1 VTGRS
6 GAGTVL
12 VVAKSPVPGLAKTR
26 LAVTVGPYAAGDI
39 AAAALLDT
47 LDAARGSG
55 GSVVVALTGDLR
67 RAARRAEVE
76 TALAGVLVV
85 DQCGDG
91 LGARLAH
98 AHTNA
103 HTNAHGRA
111 AAADVTAGNADDPPA
126 VFQIGMDTPQVTP
139 RLLAEA
145 LAAAAEHDAVLGPAA
160 DGGWWG
166 LAVAEAQLAGVL
178 AGVPMSTGQTYALT
192 RAALESAGAAVHLLP
207 VLRDVDDWVDAQ
219 AVAAQG
225 DGRFATAV
233 AQARPIHAG
242 RGAEHQA

>member
-1 VTGRS
+1 MTGRS

-26 LAVTVGPYAAGDI
+26 LAATVGPDAAADI

-55 GSVVVALTGDLR
+55 GGVVVALTGDLR

-76 TALAGVLVV
+76 AALAGVVV
-85 DQCGDG
+85 IDQSGDG

-103 HTNAHGRA
+103 HDRA
-111 AAADVTAGNADDPPA
+111 AAADVAAGNADDPAA

-145 LAAAAEHDAVLGPAA
+145 LAAAAEHDAVLGPAD

-178 AGVPMSTGQTYALT
+178 AGVPMSTDQTYALT

-219 AVAAQG
+219 EVAAQG

-233 AQARPIHAG
+233 VKARPIHAG
-242 RGAEHQA
+242 GGVEHQA